1 MFKNHAEITVIGGG
15 IFGTAMAY
23 YLAKEGRDVA
33 LVERRFLASEASG
46 ANGGGAGGFGVGNPN
61 LDFEKYRGGQ
71 IHELVRQLYSRLSD
85 ELGLDIEY
93 RNPGGLLLIR
103 PGELKAY
110 QKIFDAYID
119 SGLDL
124 KFLSPKEA
132 REMEPELTG
141 KIEAAVFMPARAHI
155 NPYLIVQGYGET
167 AQRKYN
173 LKIHTHTAVTGIRVS
188 GGKVEAVET
197 DRGVI
202 STKIVVNAA
211 GAWASHIGTM
221 AGCAIPVLPRRGQA
235 FVTQAI
241 PKRLN
246 HYISIAESPIA
257 RTDFKTMVLHDTP
270 DHPTVVDGKVQYRV
284 LYGRQTASGPIL
296 FGGRSEFVGF
306 NKQVTR
312 AGVGSVMAHVLEF
325 FPGFKDIRVTR
336 AWAGIMP
343 YSLDGKPILG
353 PVPEVEGF
361 YVATGLCG
369 GGMGTGPVLAKL
381 MVKLINHGKRPGL
394 FDDTSVTRFSGASH
408 RTRFYGCGVC

>member
-1 MFKNHAEITVIGGG
+1 MFKDHAEITVIGGG

-46 ANGGGAGGFGVGNPN
+46 ANGGGAGGLGVGNPH

-71 IHELVRQLYSRLSD
+71 IHELGRQLYSKLSG
-85 ELGLDIEY
+85 ELDLDIEY

-103 PGELKAY
+103 PGELEAY
-110 QKIFDAYID
+110 QKIFDAYIKA
-119 SGLDL
+119 GLNL
-124 KFLSPKEA
+124 TFLSPQEA
-132 REMEPELTG
+132 REIEPELKG
-141 KIEAAVFMPARAHI
+141 KIEGAVFASARAHI
-155 NPYLIVQGYGET
+155 NPYLAVQGYGET

-173 LKIHTHTAVTGIRVS
+173 AKIHTHTAVTGIRVS
-188 GGKVEAVET
+188 RGKVNAVET

-211 GAWASHIGTM
+211 GAWAKHIGTM
-221 AGCAIPVLPRRGQA
+221 AGCEIPVSPRRGQV

-257 RTDFKTMVLHDTP
+257 RTDFETMVLQDTH
-270 DHPTVVDGKVQYRV
+270 DHPTVVDGRVQYRV

-306 NKQVTR
+306 NKQVTH
-312 AGVGSVMAHVLEF
+312 AGVGSVIAHVLEF
-325 FPGFKDIRVTR
+325 FPGFKDILVART
-336 AWAGIMP
+336 WAGIMP
-343 YSLDGKPILG
+343 YSPDGKPIFG
-353 PVPEVEGF
+353 PVPELEGF

-369 GGMGTGPVLAKL
+369 GGMGTGPVLARL
-381 MVKLINHGKRPGL
+381 MANLINYGERPGL
-394 FDDTSVTRFSGASH
+394 FDDTSITRFSSASH
-408 RTRFYGCGVC
+408 RTRFFG